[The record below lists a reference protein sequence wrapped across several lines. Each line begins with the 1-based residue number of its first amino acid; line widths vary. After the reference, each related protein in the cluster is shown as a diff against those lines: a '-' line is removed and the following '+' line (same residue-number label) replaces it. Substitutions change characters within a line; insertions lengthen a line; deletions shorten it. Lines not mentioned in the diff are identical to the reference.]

1 MAPFANQRRAEL
13 LELLQDL
20 GSGQA
25 ESNRDKIGP
34 YLYAVPEHLR
44 ALEPDVV
51 LIVGDR
57 GAGKSQLKDV
67 LVDPTLRTALIG
79 RAPRSKI
86 PSGNADWKEAWPLGR
101 GGPDPRSWKMFSES
115 ATREDMVDAWLAYL
129 VRTLADRLSS
139 SEEIHAIADASAL
152 DVRSLVDLFGAHHG
166 RYIGALDK
174 LDAELE
180 AQDGWVFVAYDE
192 LDTVVIE
199 DWKSLGQVVRG
210 LVSMWAAYA
219 RRWRRIRPK
228 IFLRTDFYRHNQEIA
243 GADVVKLSANR
254 VELTW
259 SDKNLY
265 GMLIKRVINRD
276 SRLYEHFQKV
286 ISVEP
291 VFDAALGIMPVLVKA
306 DDARR
311 FVARLAAEYMGET
324 PKKGLTFKW
333 LLDHLRDGT
342 ERTSPRVLVRLV
354 EEAARGELKEA
365 RAKGVQLI
373 HHVSIRRALDRV
385 STAFVEQAMS
395 TELKWIDGLRK
406 RLQVEWQVPWSRK
419 QLDGLLKT
427 NFSASWG
434 SESGNLRPP
443 GETVDEVRENLVAL
457 GILRARGDGSFDV
470 PDLYLHGLGLIRKGG
485 VARD

>member
-1 MAPFANQRRAEL
+1 
-13 LELLQDL
+13 
-20 GSGQA
+20 
-25 ESNRDKIGP
+25 
-34 YLYAVPEHLR
+34 
-44 ALEPDVV
+44 
-51 LIVGDR
+51 
-57 GAGKSQLKDV
+57 
-67 LVDPTLRTALIG
+67 
-79 RAPRSKI
+79 
-86 PSGNADWKEAWPLGR
+86 
-101 GGPDPRSWKMFSES
+101 
-115 ATREDMVDAWLAYL
+115 
-129 VRTLADRLSS
+129 
-139 SEEIHAIADASAL
+139 
-152 DVRSLVDLFGAHHG
+152 
-166 RYIGALDK
+166 
-174 LDAELE
+174 
-180 AQDGWVFVAYDE
+180 
-192 LDTVVIE
+192 
-199 DWKSLGQVVRG
+199 
-210 LVSMWAAYA
+210 
-219 RRWRRIRPK
+219 
-228 IFLRTDFYRHNQEIA
+228 
-243 GADVVKLSANR
+243 

-276 SRLYEHFQKV
+276 SRLYEHFEKV